1 MTIDG
6 ISYINP
12 DSINGLNLYAYC
24 GNNPVMRLDPNGTEW
39 WNPTTCDWGA
49 IGRFVGGTALAI
61 AGAAFTIATLPTAIS
76 KIGGGVLTQLGFS
89 TMMYGGFMLASV
101 FDSEIKANMD
111 AIGWNPFNTDAS
123 IITTRDS
130 LGNIRKVSFYKGVPV
145 IRFNHDFLTSFS
157 FLGIFLNNKKWV
169 NDRVLNHEY
178 GHNMQQMFLGPLK
191 YLLGIAVPSVLFNFA
206 SRKNTTLDNLYYS
219 MPWERTAEL
228 FGDVISDPYTPYA
241 PYSAEVSLLYFLFLM
256 LI

>member
-6 ISYINP
+6 IAYLNP

-39 WNPTTCDWGA
+39 WNPTTWDWGA

-61 AGAAFTIATLPTAIS
+61 AGAALTIATLPTAIS

-123 IITTRDS
+123 IITIRDS

-145 IRFNHDFLTSFS
+145 VRFDNKNLSSFS
-157 FLGIFLNNKKWV
+157 FLGIFLNNSDKID
-169 NDRVLNHEY
+169 NTVLNHEY
-178 GHNMQQMFLGPLK
+178 GHSIQQMILGPLFYGIFVALPSAYYCFNVDYLK
-191 YLLGIAVPSVLFNFA
+191 YSSPL
-206 SRKNTTLDNLYYS
+206 REKMYYS
-219 MPWERTAEL
+219 KVWERTADWL
-228 FGDVISDPYTPYA
+228 GGVDRKN
-241 PYSAEVSLLYFLFLM
+241 YFDFWYEENF
-256 LI
+256 IFW